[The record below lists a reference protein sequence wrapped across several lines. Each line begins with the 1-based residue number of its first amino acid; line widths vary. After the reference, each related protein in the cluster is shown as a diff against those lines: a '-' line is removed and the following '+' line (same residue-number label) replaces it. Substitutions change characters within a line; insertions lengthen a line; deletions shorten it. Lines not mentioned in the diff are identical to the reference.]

1 MKIYSEISLENFEAW
16 SGAVD
21 TMDTLRNLE
30 AETGDNI
37 FDNLESMIEDIMGD
51 DMSDIELNDFLWFE
65 NDTIAEW
72 LGYSDWEELERKAD
86 GEDVD
91 EDEDIN

>member
-21 TMDTLRNLE
+21 TMNTLRNLE

-37 FDNLESMIEDIMGD
+37 FDNLESMIEDVMGD
-51 DMSDIELNDFLWFE
+51 DMSETGLNDFLWFE

-72 LGYSDWEELERKAD
+72 LGFNDWEELEKKAN
-86 GEDVD
+86 D
-91 EDEDIN
+91 EDDEKEENE